1 MAEDGGVVVDHE
13 DPECH
18 SAYCTD
24 CMTEHATPDRA
35 IAETIAWHSSPIYV
49 VWDIDG
55 TVRSA
60 SESYAAHFG
69 MQVADLI
76 GCRWPDLVPEESALA
91 WQQLRFS
98 LAALEREPIV
108 VMDMPESSTGP
119 TRWYRWT
126 EWAVHDDTGC
136 IVQVRSTAVEVT
148 ELHEARAALASV
160 IDAVVAAR
168 TEGRREVVEQLHQG
182 AVQHLVAARWALD
195 QGDTADAA
203 AMVDDALGAVR
214 SSMDMLDVPVPR
226 EVVLPAEDPFWRQM
240 SDATRR
246 DDLPEQL
253 RSAVLDVL
261 GSAVAVVAST
271 GAIWLAPNARGSLWD
286 EGVDV
291 DLAAVLSGTH
301 PDDRAALAAAVIDAV
316 DGTETR
322 VHWRFRHAVQGWR
335 SLSTWLAPLPLL
347 PNEPRLAL
355 AFTIDITLDFDAPAP
370 DVVSVQLAER
380 ARIAREL
387 HDDALQ
393 QLAGLRWLLGG
404 HDVDEQVLAE
414 LDGVEAAI
422 RSHLHRLHS
431 SVERFGLRVALEH
444 LADTTATPI
453 VLQVPEGVDELP
465 PELAE
470 TLWRSA
476 REALR
481 NVDHHARASS
491 VAVAV
496 EVGDRHVAIT
506 VTDDGVGVDPARLVS
521 ARADGHLGVT
531 SMREAAVALG
541 GRLAL
546 TTPEGGGTQVRVELP
561 RV

>member
-1 MAEDGGVVVDHE
+1 M
-13 DPECH
+13 
-18 SAYCTD
+18 
-24 CMTEHATPDRA
+24 
-35 IAETIAWHSSPIYV
+35 
-49 VWDIDG
+49 
-55 TVRSA
+55 
-60 SESYAAHFG
+60 
-69 MQVADLI
+69 
-76 GCRWPDLVPEESALA
+76 
-91 WQQLRFS
+91 
-98 LAALEREPIV
+98 
-108 VMDMPESSTGP
+108 
-119 TRWYRWT
+119 
-126 EWAVHDDTGC
+126 
-136 IVQVRSTAVEVT
+136 
-148 ELHEARAALASV
+148 
-160 IDAVVAAR
+160 
-168 TEGRREVVEQLHQG
+168 GRR
-182 AVQHLVAARWALD
+182 
-195 QGDTADAA
+195 
-203 AMVDDALGAVR
+203 
-214 SSMDMLDVPVPR
+214 
-226 EVVLPAEDPFWRQM
+226 
-240 SDATRR
+240 
-246 DDLPEQL
+246 
-253 RSAVLDVL
+253 
-261 GSAVAVVAST
+261 
-271 GAIWLAPNARGSLWD
+271 
-286 EGVDV
+286 VDV

-301 PDDRAALAAAVIDAV
+301 PDDRAALAAAVVDAV

-355 AFTIDITLDFDAPAP
+355 AFTLDITPDLGAPAP

-404 HDVDEQVLAE
+404 HDVDQQVLAE
-414 LDGVEAAI
+414 LDGVEAAL

-444 LADTTATPI
+444 LVDTTATPV
-453 VLQVPEGVDELP
+453 VLQVPDGVDELA

-491 VAVAV
+491 ATVAV
-496 EVGDRHVAIT
+496 EVDDRHVAIT

-541 GRLAL
+541 GRLVL